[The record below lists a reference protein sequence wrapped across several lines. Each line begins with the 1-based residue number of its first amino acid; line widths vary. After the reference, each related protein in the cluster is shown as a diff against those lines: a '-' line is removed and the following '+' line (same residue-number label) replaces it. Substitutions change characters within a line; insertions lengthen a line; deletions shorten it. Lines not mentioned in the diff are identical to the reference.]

1 MTFNFSTAPW
11 ETRSGELVWLKV
23 FSPRPVAP
31 VHHVIESSLAGSRG
45 RQGRGTVLFVLQVF
59 FDGVQ
64 LLTQPT
70 ITCHPPSARWE
81 STMIEKSKDTGLKV
95 TQLWTGFNVQI
106 LSPLL
111 TRWFPVFVW
120 WRWRWPGDSPW
131 YIVTRLQL
139 PRLSWCRAPPPSHNL
154 LVSSTLN
161 K

>member
-1 MTFNFSTAPW
+1 MRNKKRW
-11 ETRSGELVWLKV
+11 DGL
-23 FSPRPVAP
+23 
-31 VHHVIESSLAGSRG
+31 IESVQSPTSDSSPSCDWVKSGWEQGEAGAG
-45 RQGRGTVLFVLQVF
+45 GTVLFVLQVF

-70 ITCHPPSARWE
+70 ITCHPPSAQWE

-95 TQLWTGFNVQI
+95 TQQWTGFNVQT

-111 TRWFPVFVW
+111 TRWFPVFVL

-139 PRLSWCRAPPPSHNL
+139 PRLSWCRAPPPPSHNL

>member
-1 MTFNFSTAPW
+1 MRNKKRWDGLIESVQSPTSGSSL
-11 ETRSGELVWLKV
+11 RSIMWLSQVWLG
-23 FSPRPVAP
+23 
-31 VHHVIESSLAGSRG
+31 AGGG
-45 RQGRGTVLFVLQVF
+45 RGRGTVLFVLQVF

-70 ITCHPPSARWE
+70 RTCHPPSAQWE

-95 TQLWTGFNVQI
+95 TQLWTRCNVQI

-111 TRWFPVFVW
+111 TRWFPVLVL

>member
-1 MTFNFSTAPW
+1 MRNKKRW
-11 ETRSGELVWLKV
+11 DGL
-23 FSPRPVAP
+23 
-31 VHHVIESSLAGSRG
+31 IESVQSPTSGSSPSPSCDWVKSGWEQG

-70 ITCHPPSARWE
+70 ITCHPPSAQWE

-111 TRWFPVFVW
+111 TRWFPVFVL

-139 PRLSWCRAPPPSHNL
+139 PRLSWCRAPPFYNL